1 MYFSKKTLLLSF
13 PSAISAQDKP
23 AEFISDVS
31 ESMTSS
37 GSSEYHVPTALQP
50 NPSLSGGHAKRIAK
64 KQLPLCFLS
73 YDRGTN
79 TVSGAFLATRCFA
92 VSSDVPDLWWQ
103 VDRVVELESPVKLER
118 DSIQW
123 SSTVLH
129 LKADAERTLRMST
142 ASMGGS
148 LNDHFTE
155 MALSNWHC
163 WPLSQELHVCLSRHG
178 GKPLLLKSC
187 RSMARA
193 TSVSP
198 EIVR

>member
-1 MYFSKKTLLLSF
+1 MVSTAPTAIQKHVVYKFSLAVSYLCTFQKKPLLLSF
-13 PSAISAQDKP
+13 PSAILAQDKP

-31 ESMTSS
+31 GSMTSS
-37 GSSEYHVPTALQP
+37 GSSEYLVPTALQP

-64 KQLPLCFLS
+64 KQLPRCFFS

-92 VSSDVPDLWWQ
+92 LSSDAPDLWWQ

-129 LKADAERTLRMST
+129 
-142 ASMGGS
+142 
-148 LNDHFTE
+148 
-155 MALSNWHC
+155 
-163 WPLSQELHVCLSRHG
+163 
-178 GKPLLLKSC
+178 
-187 RSMARA
+187 
-193 TSVSP
+193 
-198 EIVR
+198 